1 MGWNELN
8 DKPEQGKDA
17 HDKKAR
23 DEIRALGI
31 ACREALKGDN
41 QSPLKRMLLGRAH
54 SVSYRPSMT
63 DSEVAF
69 HEGQRS
75 LALQIL
81 KAAGEI

>member
-1 MGWNELN
+1 MGWDEL
-8 DKPEQGKDA
+8 DGKPKQGKEEHETRA
-17 HDKKAR
+17 QE
-23 DEIRALGI
+23 EIRALGL

-41 QSPLKRMLLGRAH
+41 QSPLKRYLLSRAH

-81 KAAGEI
+81 KSAGEI